1 MSIEVK
7 DYGVTSD
14 GQQVKQYVL
23 VNKQGMKA
31 ILLNYGAV
39 ITELHVPDGKDG
51 FVDVVWGYDSIA
63 GYEVNTPG
71 LGSAIGRNA
80 NRIGKAQI
88 TINSKVYEL
97 QKNNGENNLHG
108 GNPGY
113 NRRMWK
119 GVIADDNKV
128 EFSIES
134 PDGDQG
140 FPGNAKVKISYTLT
154 EDNELRIGYEASA
167 DQDTIFN
174 LTNHS
179 YFNLEGQ
186 ESDNVLEHQV
196 WMDADA
202 FTPTDDGLI
211 PTGEIR
217 SVEGT
222 PMDFRSFHALGER
235 IEEDYEPLKQ
245 AGGYDHNYVLNNEG
259 AYALC
264 CKLKSLKTGIVME
277 VYTDLPGMQLYC
289 ANFLDEEAGGKNG
302 RVYGKRS
309 AVCFESQYFPDA
321 VHHENFKSPVFRAG
335 DKYCSM
341 TGYKFTVE

>member
-113 NRRMWK
+113 NRRMW
-119 GVIADDNKV
+119 
-128 EFSIES
+128 
-134 PDGDQG
+134 
-140 FPGNAKVKISYTLT
+140 
-154 EDNELRIGYEASA
+154 
-167 DQDTIFN
+167 
-174 LTNHS
+174 
-179 YFNLEGQ
+179 
-186 ESDNVLEHQV
+186 
-196 WMDADA
+196 
-202 FTPTDDGLI
+202 
-211 PTGEIR
+211 
-217 SVEGT
+217 
-222 PMDFRSFHALGER
+222 
-235 IEEDYEPLKQ
+235 
-245 AGGYDHNYVLNNEG
+245 
-259 AYALC
+259 
-264 CKLKSLKTGIVME
+264 
-277 VYTDLPGMQLYC
+277 
-289 ANFLDEEAGGKNG
+289 
-302 RVYGKRS
+302 
-309 AVCFESQYFPDA
+309 
-321 VHHENFKSPVFRAG
+321 
-335 DKYCSM
+335 
-341 TGYKFTVE
+341 

>member
-7 DYGVTSD
+7 DYGVTAQ

-31 ILLNYGAV
+31 VLLNYGAV
-39 ITELHVPDGKDG
+39 ITELHVPDKKGQ
-51 FVDVVWGYDSIA
+51 FHDVVWGYGSIA
-63 GYEVNTPG
+63 GYEVNEPG

-80 NRIGKAQI
+80 SRIGKAQI
-88 TINSKVYEL
+88 AIGGKVYEL
-97 QKNNGENNLHG
+97 QKNDGENNLHG

-119 GVIADDNKV
+119 GLIADDNKV
-128 EFSIES
+128 EFSLES

-140 FPGNAKVKISYTLT
+140 FPGNASVRISYTLT

-186 ESDNVLEHQV
+186 ETDSVLEHQV

-222 PMDFRSFHALGER
+222 PMDFRSFHTLGER

-264 CKLKSLKTGIVME
+264 CKLRSLKTGIVME

-289 ANFLDEEAGGKNG
+289 ANFLDNEAGGKNG
-302 RVYGKRS
+302 RVYKKRS

-321 VHHENFKSPVFRAG
+321 VHHENFKSPICKAG
-335 DKYCSM
+335 ETYRSV
-341 TGYKFTVE
+341 TGYKFTAE

>member
-1 MSIEVK
+1 MSIKVK
-7 DYGVTSD
+7 DYGMTTD
-14 GQQVKQYVL
+14 EQQVKQYIMT
-23 VNKQGMKA
+23 NRQGMRA
-31 ILLNYGAV
+31 VLLNYGAV
-39 ITELHVPDGKDG
+39 ITELHVPDKKGELR
-51 FVDVVWGYDSIA
+51 DVVWGYDSIA

-71 LGSAIGRNA
+71 FGSAIGRNA
-80 NRIGKAQI
+80 NRIGGAQI
-88 TINSKVYEL
+88 IINGTTYEL
-97 QKNNGENNLHG
+97 QKNDGENNLHG

-119 GVIADDNKV
+119 GLIADDNKV
-128 EFSIES
+128 EFAMES

-140 FPGNAKVKISYTLT
+140 FPGNAKVRISYTLT
-154 EDNELRIGYEASA
+154 EDNELRIEYEASA

-186 ESDNVLEHQV
+186 VSDSVLEHEV
-196 WMDADA
+196 WIDADA

-222 PMDFRSFHALGER
+222 PMDFRTFHALGQR

-245 AGGYDHNYVLNNEG
+245 AGGYDHNYVLNHEG
-259 AYALC
+259 AYGLC
-264 CKLKSLKTGIVME
+264 CKLRSLRTGIVME

-289 ANFLDEEAGGKNG
+289 GNFLDNEAGGKNG

-321 VHHENFKSPVFRAG
+321 VHHENFKIPICKAG
-335 DKYCSM
+335 EKYRSM